1 MTDWVTL
8 ADVGTAAGTL
18 VLAGA
23 TFVAVRA
30 SARSTAIA
38 ERALLTGQRPV
49 LVPAGP
55 DDPAASVQ
63 FTDGCATWEPT
74 WPHCADTA
82 SRASRAPNH
91 ARPPRGGRAPAGCP
105 PPEPLAFSRQQRDL
119 LISTSRAGFWQ
130 AA

>member
-8 ADVGTAAGTL
+8 ADIGTAVGTL

-49 LVPAGP
+49 LAPAVPALP
-55 DDPAASVQ
+55 
-63 FTDGCATWEPT
+63 
-74 WPHCADTA
+74 
-82 SRASRAPNH
+82 PN
-91 ARPPRGGRAPAGCP
+91 RTKPV
-105 PPEPLAFSRQQRDL
+105 LQ
-119 LISTSRAGFWQ
+119 
-130 AA
+130 